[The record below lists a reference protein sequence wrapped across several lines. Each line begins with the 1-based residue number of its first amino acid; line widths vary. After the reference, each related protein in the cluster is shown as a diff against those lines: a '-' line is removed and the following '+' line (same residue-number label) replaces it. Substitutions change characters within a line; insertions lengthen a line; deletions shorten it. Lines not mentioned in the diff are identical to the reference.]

1 MTFEEY
7 KNSGLDRY
15 SSLAKTVKTILCD
28 DFSANNKYH
37 ILAIQSRAKSI
48 ESLKARLEESGELD
62 TKDLQS
68 VRKDLA
74 GCRIIFYTN
83 SSLENFMYSHKLND
97 LFELESDSFKSNDPG
112 IFETDPSKM
121 FEGLNVVVKLRE
133 TADSANYDQYKN
145 CFCEIQ
151 IQTVFSHIWSEL
163 SHDTFY
169 KIPKPITPP
178 IQRALDENKPRL
190 AEIRNTFLVPASRAT
205 QRMYNDFERA
215 RKQKPLFDREL
226 LTSTVEAKDN
236 NSRFEAVS
244 KLKIYLKSKLD
255 ELDSEATEILTT
267 LEEAWRKAEKT
278 KPQPTQNKLEWFGVY
293 SSQDVIDAIVEI
305 LDLYAGRFP
314 EKIYSLIVRL
324 YDYTDS
330 QNSRKHLLELTK
342 NVVRY
347 NYDSVDKTG
356 PMIQLAIAHLM
367 KHDTDTDSISD
378 VVISIAHEILATEV
392 EGSSFE
398 KYVVT
403 VKSKSLRY
411 SETLS
416 DSRRLAIDSLFSI
429 YQKASQFET
438 RNYAL
443 SELFAAIDLPRRT
456 NYEDSLAQMVLN
468 DAIYILERLLNFPVL
483 ENFDQRQNFEYKLY
497 DLWRWSKLISKR
509 NNFSSHIML
518 LFENLEFLIFK
529 FRDELN
535 LDTEFAIFKTI
546 VGFRS
551 VFQPHWEI
559 NLEDTNEESDHTTI
573 VDTFRSNEQKK
584 LVNEI
589 EECNYLFWKERIKRA
604 FSVISHDLAT
614 FPPLIKFLDQVA
626 EKHSALVF
634 DLLCSR
640 DELPDWTTRTL
651 ASALIG
657 TDHDTQTRKVM
668 SKWITES
675 RFLPEMSAI
684 LFSLKSDY
692 KTLTKAIVKR
702 TIREKSQLAMNIL
715 TEVSARRFE
724 EDQFFWRDEV
734 FFPIVE
740 QMIQLDDLTWVDATY
755 FLSRGTSIY
764 ATLNKEQATTL
775 MTALVSIQE
784 FEYKIETVLTSLV
797 FGSHDHIL
805 SWIYMR
811 LKFSQTDKV
820 KGYRPIPDG
829 FSFSNEILQQHP
841 KDVIAEVRKWYEEF
855 DIITHWEI
863 CYFLSKVFLGA
874 FDKLEVTLLEFVK
887 SGDIEDL
894 KFIVSCLDGFEGD
907 SKLMPVLRAILVHS
921 NSEKDVLDGV
931 KRIFEQSPGTA
942 GKDGFRKECQEKI
955 ELLKPWRDDENSIVR
970 EFAINNISLYERRSE
985 DGYR

>member
-7 KNSGLDRY
+7 KNSGHDHY
-15 SSLAKTVKTILCD
+15 SSLAKTVKTILCN
-28 DFSANNKYH
+28 DFSANNEYH

-48 ESLKARLEESGELD
+48 ESLKIRLEESGELD

-83 SSLENFMYSHKLND
+83 SSLETYMYSHKLHE
-97 LFELESDSFKSNDPG
+97 LFELESHSFKSNDPG
-112 IFETDPSKM
+112 LFETDPSKM

-133 TADSANYDQYKN
+133 TEDSAIYYQYKN
-145 CFCEIQ
+145 SFCEIQ

-163 SHDTFY
+163 SHDTLY
-169 KIPKPITPP
+169 KIPKPINPP

-190 AEIRNTFLVPASRAT
+190 AEIRNKFLVPASRAT

-244 KLKIYLKSKLD
+244 KLKFYLKSILD

-278 KPQPTQNKLEWFGVY
+278 KPHPSHNKLEWIGVY
-293 SSQDVIDAIVEI
+293 SSQDVTEAIVEI
-305 LDLYAGRFP
+305 LDLYAVRFP

-330 QNSRKHLLELTK
+330 PDSRNHLLELSK
-342 NVVRY
+342 NLVRY
-347 NYDSVDKTG
+347 NYDSVDKTE
-356 PMIQLAIAHLM
+356 PIIQRAIAHLM
-367 KHDTDTDSISD
+367 KHDTDTEGISD
-378 VVISIAHEILATEV
+378 VVISIASEILSTEV

-416 DSRRLAIDSLFSI
+416 ESRQLAIDSLFSI
-429 YQKASQFET
+429 YEKASEFVT

-456 NYEDSLAQMVLN
+456 NFNDRFAQMVFD
-468 DAIYILERLLNFPVL
+468 DANYIIERLMNYPLL
-483 ENFDQRQNFEYKLY
+483 DNFDQRQDFEYKLY
-497 DLWRWSKLISKR
+497 DLWRWSKLTSKR
-509 NNFSSHIML
+509 SKFSDRILLLFNNF
-518 LFENLEFLIFK
+518 EKLILKFK
-529 FRDELN
+529 DKLN
-535 LDTEFAIFKTI
+535 LDREFVIFKTI
-546 VGFRS
+546 VGFQS
-551 VFQPHWEI
+551 IFQPHWEI
-559 NLEDTNEESDHTTI
+559 NFADTNEESDHNTI

-589 EECNYLFWKERIKRA
+589 AECNYLVWKERIKRA
-604 FSVISHDLAT
+604 FSVISQDLAT
-614 FPPLIKFLDQVA
+614 FPPLINFLDQVV

-651 ASALIG
+651 ASALIR
-657 TDHDTQTRKVM
+657 TDHDTQTRKVI

-684 LFSLKSDY
+684 LFDIKYDY
-692 KTLTKAIVKR
+692 KTLTKAIVEG
-702 TIREKSQLAMNIL
+702 TIREKSQLAMKIL

-734 FFPIVE
+734 FFPIVD
-740 QMIQLDDLTWVDATY
+740 QMIQLDDLAWVDATW
-755 FLSRGTSIY
+755 FLARGTSIY
-764 ATLNKEQATTL
+764 STLSKDQATTL
-775 MTALVSIQE
+775 ITALVSIQKLDYE
-784 FEYKIETVLTSLV
+784 VESVLSSLISD
-797 FGSHDHIL
+797 SHTLIL

-811 LKFSQTDKV
+811 LKYSHSNKV
-820 KGYRPIPDG
+820 KDYRPIPDG
-829 FSFSNEILQQHP
+829 FNFSNEILQQHP
-841 KDVIAEVRKWYEEF
+841 KDGIAEVRKWYEEF
-855 DIITHWEI
+855 DISTHWEI

-874 FDKLEVTLLEFVK
+874 YDKLEATLLEFVK

-894 KFIVSCLDGFEGD
+894 MFIVSCLDGFEGD
-907 SKLMPVLRAILVHS
+907 SKLDPVLRAILVHS

-931 KRIFEQSPGTA
+931 ERIIDQSPGTV
-942 GKDGFRKECQEKI
+942 GEDGFKKECQKKI

-970 EFAINNISLYERRSE
+970 EFATNIISLYERRSK